1 LSVAVRELRKVYSE
15 SDRNGTAVV
24 ALDDVELEGRPG
36 ELLVVVGPSGSGKS
50 TLLRCVA
57 GLEKPDSGSVFIAS
71 REVTRLRPGDRDVAM
86 VFQEYALYPHV
97 SVGGNISFGLRA
109 RKIPASE
116 IARRVASTAGLL
128 GLGELL
134 HRKPPELSGGE
145 RQRVALARAIVRDPQ
160 AFLLD
165 EPLSNLD
172 AELRARTRADIRSL
186 QRELGK
192 TMIYVTHDQVEA
204 MTMGDRVAVLR
215 SGRLEQVGT
224 PIEVYDR
231 PANTFVGSFFG
242 SPPMNMFPAEISPDH
257 ERAATLGVRPE
268 DVAFVGEDF
277 AKLVGEVTLVE
288 TIGSEAIV
296 HVAAGHGRFL
306 IKAARDDAPAL
317 RDRVGLKFQQSGGS
331 RFRRG
336 RKANVSF
343 RSRPSPG
350 IPRVA
355 VPTGNRSSGRY
366 TCGWNSV
373 SRLHRI
379 LRHRGSDSRRSGQL
393 YAHACVG
400 PVLDCAR

>member
-1 LSVAVRELRKVYSE
+1 LSVAVRGLRKTYSE
-15 SDRNGTAVV
+15 PHRNGAPVV
-24 ALDDVELEGRPG
+24 ALRDIDLEGQPG

-57 GLEKPDSGSVFIAS
+57 GLERPDSGRVLIAS
-71 REVTRLRPGDRDVAM
+71 RDVTHVRPGDRDVAM

-97 SVGGNISFGLRA
+97 SVSGNISFGLRA
-109 RKIPASE
+109 RKVAAIE
-116 IARRVASTAGLL
+116 IASRVASAAELL
-128 GLGELL
+128 GLGDLL

-215 SGRLEQVGT
+215 SGNLEQIGT
-224 PIEVYDR
+224 PIDIYDR

-257 ERAATLGVRPE
+257 PHAATLGVRPE
-268 DVAFVGEDF
+268 DVAIVGHDF
-277 AKLVGEVTLVE
+277 AKLIGEVTLVE

-296 HVAAGHGRFL
+296 HVSADHGRFL
-306 IKAARDDAPAL
+306 IKAPRDGAPTL
-317 RDRVGLKFQQSGGS
+317 TNRVGLNF
-331 RFRRG
+331 
-336 RKANVSF
+336 N
-343 RSRPSPG
+343 
-350 IPRVA
+350 
-355 VPTGNRSSGRY
+355 NRSVHAFDAEGR
-366 TCGWNSV
+366 
-373 SRLHRI
+373 RM
-379 LRHRGSDSRRSGQL
+379 
-393 YAHACVG
+393 
-400 PVLDCAR
+400 

>member
-1 LSVAVRELRKVYSE
+1 
-15 SDRNGTAVV
+15 VV
-24 ALDDVELEGRPG
+24 ALGDVDLEGQPG

-97 SVGGNISFGLRA
+97 SVSGNISFGLRA
-109 RKIPASE
+109 RKVSATE
-116 IARRVASTAGLL
+116 IARRVATTADML
-128 GLGELL
+128 GLGDLL

-145 RQRVALARAIVRDPQ
+145 RQRVALARAIVRDPK

-215 SGRLEQVGT
+215 SGHLEQIGT
-224 PIEVYDR
+224 PIDVYDR

-242 SPPMNMFPAEISPDH
+242 SPPMNMFPAVISPDH
-257 ERAATLGVRPE
+257 PRAATLGVRPE
-268 DVAFVGEDF
+268 DVAFVGHDF
-277 AKLVGEVTLVE
+277 AKLIGEVTLVE

-296 HVAAGHGRFL
+296 HVAAEHGRFL
-306 IKAARDDAPAL
+306 IKAPRDGAPSVG
-317 RDRVGLKFQQSGGS
+317 DRVGLNFNDRSVHEFDADG
-331 RFRRG
+331 RRM
-336 RKANVSF
+336 
-343 RSRPSPG
+343 
-350 IPRVA
+350 
-355 VPTGNRSSGRY
+355 
-366 TCGWNSV
+366 
-373 SRLHRI
+373 
-379 LRHRGSDSRRSGQL
+379 
-393 YAHACVG
+393 
-400 PVLDCAR
+400 